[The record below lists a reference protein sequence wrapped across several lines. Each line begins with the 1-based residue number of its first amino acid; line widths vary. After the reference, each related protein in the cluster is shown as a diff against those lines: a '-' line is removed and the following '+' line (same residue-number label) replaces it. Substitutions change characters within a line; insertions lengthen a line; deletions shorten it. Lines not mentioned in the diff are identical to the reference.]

1 MATTAIFLSED
12 SIDILGHILDNHER
26 MLVTERSS
34 VMPPFALASAIRDVE
49 AIRTA
54 IAHRVRES

>member
-1 MATTAIFLSED
+1 MATTAVFLTED
-12 SIDILGHILDNHER
+12 SIDILELILDSHEH
-26 MLVTERSS
+26 MLITERAS
-34 VMPPFALASAIRDVE
+34 VMPPLALASALNDVE

>member
-1 MATTAIFLSED
+1 MAKTAIFLSDD

-26 MLVTERSS
+26 MLSERGA

-49 AIRTA
+49 TIRTA
-54 IAHRVRES
+54 ISDRIREV

>member
-1 MATTAIFLSED
+1 MPKTAVFLSED

-26 MLVTERSS
+26 MLTERGA

-49 AIRTA
+49 AIRNS
-54 IAHRVRES
+54 INDRVRES